1 MSNPRITVIIAL
13 MTKATL
19 DKEIKSITDQIV
31 KKYKAQKVI
40 LFGSAARGEF
50 DPEKSD
56 LDFFVVK
63 DDRRKK
69 FRRMQ
74 TLYRLVKKNLP
85 ADFIVY
91 TPKEVAERSKLG
103 DPFILSILREGKILY
118 GR

>member
-1 MSNPRITVIIAL
+1 
-13 MTKATL
+13 MTKTAL
-19 DKEIKSITDQIV
+19 DREITSIVEQIV
-31 KKYKAQKVI
+31 KKYKPAKII

-63 DDRRKK
+63 NDKRKK
-69 FRRMQ
+69 FKRMQ
-74 TLYRLVKKNLP
+74 TLYQLVQKNLP

>member
-1 MSNPRITVIIAL
+1 
-13 MTKATL
+13 MTKASL
-19 DKEIKSITDQIV
+19 DKEIENIVKQIV
-31 KKYKAQKVI
+31 KKYKPSKII

-74 TLYRLVKKNLP
+74 TLYHLVQKTLP

-103 DPFILSILREGKILY
+103 DPFILSILREGKVLY

>member
-1 MSNPRITVIIAL
+1 
-13 MTKATL
+13 MTKASL
-19 DKEIKSITDQIV
+19 DKEIESITNQIV
-31 KKYKAQKVI
+31 KKYKPAKII
-40 LFGSAARGEF
+40 LFGSAARGDF
-50 DPEKSD
+50 DPQKSD

-69 FRRMQ
+69 FKRMQ
-74 TLYRLVKKNLP
+74 TLYQLVQKNLP

>member
-1 MSNPRITVIIAL
+1 
-13 MTKATL
+13 MTKSTL
-19 DKEIKSITDQIV
+19 EKEIQSITSQIV
-31 KKYKAQKVI
+31 KKYKPTKVI

-63 DDRRKK
+63 NDKRKK
-69 FRRMQ
+69 FKRMQ
-74 TLYRLVKKNLP
+74 TLYQLVQKNLP